1 MLSKP
6 FTNPERPIFR
16 QLVLR
21 TCLAFN
27 FRISQRSRRSIVT
40 RYTVRIHP
48 SSTKL
53 QAALRDLMRVLFAA
67 SVVQPTRSA
76 HCYRECSSPGVSLQD
91 ATRYRR
97 QDKGCDRLPG
107 IPSVRDILGD
117 PRTPSRG
124 RVALSGAYAR
134 MGELAKEQGGHG
146 AQGRPVQSRGR
157 RSSTWRWTRSAL
169 REYQQTS
176 PFLPPCTVCSYTA
189 TLMNLVD
196 LAQLSCGDPWDDPW
210 HSWREDWRHLKFDR
224 AADMGTGRPP
234 VLGAGLT
241 GNFFPA

>member
-1 MLSKP
+1 MNALALPDALEAVHQPGTSDLSA
-6 FTNPERPIFR
+6 TGVAD
-16 QLVLR
+16 L
-21 TCLAFN
+21 
-27 FRISQRSRRSIVT
+27 FRISQRSRRNIVT
-40 RYTVRIHP
+40 RYTIRIHP

-76 HCYRECSSPGVSLQD
+76 HCYRECSNPGVSLQD

-107 IPSVRDILGD
+107 IPSVRDISGD

-134 MGELAKEQGGHG
+134 MGELAKEQGGRG

-157 RSSTWRWTRSAL
+157 RSSIPGVGRGPPSGS
-169 REYQQTS
+169 TS
-176 PFLPPCTVCSYTA
+176 RPRRFCRPAPFARIP
-189 TLMNLVD
+189 
-196 LAQLSCGDPWDDPW
+196 
-210 HSWREDWRHLKFDR
+210 RH
-224 AADMGTGRPP
+224 
-234 VLGAGLT
+234 
-241 GNFFPA
+241 